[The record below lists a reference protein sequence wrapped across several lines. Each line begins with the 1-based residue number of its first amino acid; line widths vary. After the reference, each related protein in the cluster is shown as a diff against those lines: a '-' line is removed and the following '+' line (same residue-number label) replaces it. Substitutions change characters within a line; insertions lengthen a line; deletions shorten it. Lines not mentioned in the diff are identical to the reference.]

1 VQTFISKYALAAHI
15 AFLAASPLF
24 LFPWLGETEMA
35 SVILWLSF
43 IGAAWYFLEPSRR
56 NDEMMHD
63 ARSRVVR
70 SLLKDPLFWAFA
82 VLATLGAIRI
92 FNDGVALTYDAAVGK
107 WSLNDV
113 AVSFLPACVRGGGR
127 LEFAIVVALATVT
140 ETCRHALGKSARTS
154 FMSFLV
160 VFAGI
165 AAIVAS
171 AACFFGW
178 GKAPLMAECQLATSS
193 YVGAAFGICLLVGMA
208 ALVGAFEKGWSNFL
222 LLYSFAIGACA
233 TGLYFFAPVYVIF
246 IYLIAF
252 LVMFV
257 VGVSYAGI
265 VCDRTVAFKTV
276 AAVIMA
282 ALVPAICCMWLT
294 PKTVEAARLAPFTDE
309 NFALFSQNYWKTRE
323 ICSAVAAKVWN
334 ASPWLGSG
342 LGSFGLDVNFNAA
355 PGDWAVLPPAQSCAV
370 NGWWHLLAERGLV
383 GAISYAIVLIIL
395 AVTFVS
401 RVVKSS
407 LYYSFLP
414 AGALALISL
423 AAVVAQTFF
432 DVTVFRA
439 DVALSLFAVLS
450 LGASSFVRAPAG
462 YEPRTKRHG
471 KTSASERYGR

>member
-1 VQTFISKYALAAHI
+1 MQNFISKYALAAHI

-24 LFPWLGETEMA
+24 LFPWFGETEIA
-35 SVILWLSF
+35 SVMLWLSF
-43 IGAAWYFLEPSRR
+43 ICAAWYFLEPSRR
-56 NDEMMHD
+56 NEEMMHD
-63 ARSRVVR
+63 ARNRVVR
-70 SLLKDPLFWAFA
+70 SLLKDPLFWAFV
-82 VLATLGAIRI
+82 VLAALGALRI
-92 FNDGVALTYDAAVGK
+92 FNDGVALTYDVAVGK

-113 AVSFLPACVRGGGR
+113 TVSFVPSCVRGGGR
-127 LEFAIVVALATVT
+127 LEFAMIVALATVT

-154 FMSFLV
+154 FLSFLS

-165 AAIVAS
+165 AAIVAA

-178 GKAPLMAECQLATSS
+178 GKAPLMAECQLSTSS
-193 YVGAAFGICLLVGMA
+193 YVGAAFGICLLAGMA

-233 TGLYFFAPVYVIF
+233 TGLYFFAPVYVIL
-246 IYLIAF
+246 IYVIA
-252 LVMFV
+252 LVVMFV
-257 VGVSYAGI
+257 FVVSYAGI

-282 ALVPAICCMWLT
+282 AIVPAICCMWLT

-309 NFALFSQNYWKTRE
+309 NFALLSQNYWKTRE

-342 LGSFGLDVNFNAA
+342 LGSFGLDANFNAA

-383 GAISYAIVLIIL
+383 GAISCAIIL
-395 AVTFVS
+395 VMLVVTFVS
-401 RVVKSS
+401 RIVKSS
-407 LYYSFLP
+407 LGHSFLP
-414 AGALALISL
+414 AGVLSL
-423 AAVVAQTFF
+423 LVFAAVAVQTFF
-432 DVTVFRA
+432 DVSVFRA

-450 LGASSFVRAPAG
+450 VGASSFVRAPAG
-462 YEPRTKRHG
+462 CEPRVKRHD
-471 KTSASERYGR
+471 KNTNE